1 MSGFSGSGVVVSRE
15 FYEPQHPFQRPRST
29 KYAARRACGSVLPVS
44 RTTHNYCE
52 GTDKQAREHGMEL
65 QIGLAGQ
72 RFTFPPT
79 KWGQIPPLHGD
90 AVLKAYT
97 TIRDYRIGR

>member
-1 MSGFSGSGVVVSRE
+1 MSGFSGSGVVASRE
-15 FYEPQHPFQRPRST
+15 FWPQHPFERPRST

-44 RTTHNYCE
+44 RTTHNYFE
-52 GTDKQAREHGMEL
+52 GTDKQAREHGVEL

-79 KWGQIPPLHGD
+79 KWGQSPLLHGD